1 MAFHRMDPFG
11 EYRADLR
18 MARSLAFQCKTPP
31 PLEDFVLFPDDK
43 NDLPEDVSAHEQ
55 QWMLALSRN
64 AGD

>member
-1 MAFHRMDPFG
+1 MDPWG
-11 EYRADLR
+11 EHRGDLR
-18 MARSLAFQCKTPP
+18 AAQLLAVQLKQPAP
-31 PLEDFVLFPDDK
+31 PLGDLVLFPDDK